1 MYNLAE
7 QAEHLTISP
16 AAAGVAGR
24 NVLGVRPMIR
34 TSPSDRVSHHHN
46 SDQLRDILNPIRG
59 IRDMQRR
66 WAPPK
71 GLPCWAPLL
80 RSQDWHATT
89 SNKGSIA
96 VCCLCCCQTISA
108 AAAQHSTLATCL

>member
-1 MYNLAE
+1 MPHPAHLHSGAGRDQEESVYNLAE

-16 AAAGVAGR
+16 AAAGAAGR
-24 NVLGVRPMIR
+24 IVLGVRPMIR

-66 WAPPK
+66 W
-71 GLPCWAPLL
+71 
-80 RSQDWHATT
+80 
-89 SNKGSIA
+89 
-96 VCCLCCCQTISA
+96 V
-108 AAAQHSTLATCL
+108 